1 MTGAPRVGL
10 FHKRIRRH
18 CKLNL
23 LLHLP
28 NVFLTSLSVHP
39 PNTRRPTLL
48 NLAPLQ
54 ANLVALEIP
63 ALESY
68 SRGVA
73 ALDRAFVLPSP
84 LVIKLIERRLMSSI
98 KVPIA
103 WI

>member
-1 MTGAPRVGL
+1 L
-10 FHKRIRRH
+10 DYFIREFGDIVSSIFFYIF
-18 CKLNL
+18 LMYSL
-23 LLHLP
+23 LLCQ
-28 NVFLTSLSVHP
+28 FTP